1 MYNFSQNKHATRPG
15 CLMWGMREKSG
26 CTTKQEQLEHNI
38 KANVKFG
45 TFRRQINLL

>member
-1 MYNFSQNKHATRPG
+1 MYNFSQNKHG

-26 CTTKQEQLEHNI
+26 GTTQQEQLEHNI
-38 KANVKFG
+38 KADVKFG